1 MINEATS
8 APESHSDH
16 GHAITMGESNF
27 AGPDRPTWDLYA
39 TCVHCGLCL
48 NHCPTYRVLG
58 MEMDSPRGR
67 IYQVLQ
73 VDAGRLPIGESFVT
87 HIDRCLDCR
96 ACETACPSGVQYG
109 HIVERARA
117 QIEQHYQR
125 PWLGR
130 MMRNFFYR
138 HVLGDPK
145 LLSFMARL
153 LRFYQR
159 SGLQRALRASGL
171 LKLLGVAQLESLQPT
186 IDKHFFFDQI
196 GKVFP
201 AEGERRARV
210 ALHAGCIAS
219 VAFSELN
226 EATIRVLTKNGV
238 EVWVPKG
245 QNCCGALQAHAGYR
259 EEARALARQ
268 NIKAM
273 LDDRFDAIVTN
284 AAGCGSTLKEYG
296 DLLAESGDHTA
307 GEAFS
312 RKVKD
317 VTEFLQALGLRA
329 PSQRKDIAVTYQD
342 PCHLAHGQKIRSAPR
357 ELLTAVGLR
366 LEEMPHTDQCCGSA
380 GSYNVTEN
388 ELSMKIL
395 DAKMAD
401 IACTSA
407 DLVVTANVGCMLQ
420 LRAGMQRTGMNRP
433 VKHVIEVLDECYRG
447 ST

>member
-1 MINEATS
+1 
-8 APESHSDH
+8 
-16 GHAITMGESNF
+16 MGESNF

-73 VDAGRLPIGESFVT
+73 VDAGRLPIGDSFVT

-117 QIEQHYQR
+117 QIEQQYRR
-125 PWLGR
+125 PWLARQARG
-130 MMRNFFYR
+130 FFYR
-138 HVLGDPK
+138 HALGNPRRLAVL
-145 LLSFMARL
+145 ARL

-159 SGLQRALRASGL
+159 SGLQELARSSGL
-171 LKLLGVAQLESLQPT
+171 LKLMRVSQLEQLQPT
-186 IDKHFFFDQI
+186 IDDHFFFDQI

-201 AEGERRARV
+201 AEGELRARV
-210 ALHAGCIAS
+210 ALHAGCIAN

-226 EATIRVLTKNGV
+226 RATIRVLNKNGV
-238 EVWVPKG
+238 EVWVPEG

-259 EEARALARQ
+259 TEARKLARQ
-268 NIKAM
+268 NIAAM

-296 DLLAESGDHTA
+296 DLLREDGQHSTAEKFA
-307 GEAFS
+307 A
-312 RKVKD
+312 KVKD
-317 VTEFLQALGLRA
+317 VTEFLQQLGLRKPA
-329 PSQRKDIAVTYQD
+329 KKIEIKATYQD

-357 ELLTAVGLR
+357 ELLREIGLR
-366 LEEMPHTDQCCGSA
+366 LEEMPHPDQCCGSA
-380 GSYNVTEN
+380 GSYNVTQN
-388 ELSMKIL
+388 DLSMKIL
-395 DAKMAD
+395 DEKMKD
-401 IACTSA
+401 IAHTSA
-407 DLVVTANVGCMLQ
+407 ELVVTANVGCMLQ
-420 LRAGMQRTGMNRP
+420 LRAGMERAGRDVP
-433 VKHVIEVLDECYRG
+433 VKHVVEMLDLCYQ
-447 ST
+447 SA

>member
-1 MINEATS
+1 MTTESQTQSDAQQGQ
-8 APESHSDH
+8 SHSLQ
-16 GHAITMGESNF
+16 MGSSNF
-27 AGPDRPTWDLYA
+27 AGPDRPSWDLYA

-73 VDAGRLPIGESFVT
+73 VDAGRLPIGDSFVT

-117 QIEQHYQR
+117 QIEQHYRR
-125 PWLGR
+125 PWLA
-130 MMRNFFYR
+130 RNLRAFFFR
-138 HVLGDPK
+138 NVLGNPK
-145 LLSFMARL
+145 RLSTIARL

-159 SGLQRALRASGL
+159 SGVQAVVRASGL
-171 LKLLGVAQLESLQPT
+171 LKLMGMAELEQLQPR
-186 IDKHFFFDQI
+186 IDDQFFFDQI

-201 AEGERRARV
+201 AEGETRARV

-226 EATIRVLTKNGV
+226 HATIRVLTKNGV
-238 EVWVPKG
+238 EVWVPQG
-245 QNCCGALQAHAGYR
+245 QNCCGALQAHAGFR
-259 EEARALARQ
+259 EEARKLARE
-268 NIKAM
+268 NIAAM

-296 DLLAESGDHTA
+296 DLLREDQRHADAEKFAD
-307 GEAFS
+307 
-312 RKVKD
+312 KVKD
-317 VTEFLQALGLRA
+317 VSEFLQQVGLRKPKKTLQTRA
-329 PSQRKDIAVTYQD
+329 TYQD
-342 PCHLAHGQKIRSAPR
+342 PCHLAHGQRVRSAPR
-357 ELLTAVGLR
+357 EILRGLGLQ
-366 LEEMPHTDQCCGSA
+366 LEEMPHSDQCCGSA
-380 GSYNVTEN
+380 GSYNVTQN

-395 DAKMAD
+395 DEKMKD
-401 IACTSA
+401 IGCTSA

-420 LRAGMQRTGMNRP
+420 LRAGMARGGRTVP
-433 VKHVIEVLDECYRG
+433 VKHVIEVLDECY
-447 ST
+447 